1 MNATTIEWTDRT
13 WNPVTGCTR
22 VSPGCDRCYAE
33 NIARRFA
40 GGPAFPN
47 GFNITLHPERLDAPR
62 RWRRPARVFVNSMS
76 DLFHADIP
84 DDFVLAVF
92 QTMAD
97 SPEHTFQVLTKRH
110 ARMRAFCDRLGFRDP
125 TRAEAA
131 AGHLSIAY
139 LEDDPADVA
148 PWDAWPLP
156 NVWLG
161 VSVEDQARAEL
172 RIPALLRTNAAVR
185 FVSAEPLIG
194 PLDLEPWFKHL
205 QTPACNRCSVKGAL
219 DWHSGHLWGRCTC
232 TCHTSTWPNPPT
244 PRPNRLDWVIV
255 GGESGPG
262 ARPMDPAWARAIVEL
277 GQVAGFAVFVKQLGS
292 AWARAHG
299 MGRSPK
305 GADPDYWPEHLAVRQ
320 MPARPTTAA
329 VGGVR

>member
-1 MNATTIEWTDRT
+1 MNTTTIEWTDRT

-40 GGPAFPN
+40 GGAAFPN
-47 GFNITLHPERLDAPR
+47 GFAVTLHPERLDAPR

-76 DLFHADIP
+76 DLFHNDIP
-84 DDFVLAVF
+84 DEFVLAVF

-97 SPEHTFQVLTKRH
+97 TPQHTFQILTKRP

-139 LEDDPADVA
+139 LEDHPADVA

-172 RIPALLRTNAAVR
+172 RIPALLRTNAAMR
-185 FVSAEPLIG
+185 FISAEPLIG
-194 PLDLEPWFKHL
+194 PLDLETWFKHV
-205 QTPACNRCSVKGAL
+205 QTPACDRCSVKGAL
-219 DWHSGHLWGRCTC
+219 DWHSGHLWGRCDC
-232 TCHTSTWPNPPT
+232 TCHPGS
-244 PRPNRLDWVIV
+244 RPNRLDWVII

-262 ARPMDPAWARAIVEL
+262 ARPMDLTWARNLIEL
-277 GQVAGFAVFVKQLGS
+277 GRVAGFAVFMKQLGT
-292 AWARAHG
+292 AWARRHDWC
-299 MGRSPK
+299 RSPK
-305 GADPDYWPEHLAVRQ
+305 GADMEDWPERLRVRQ
-320 MPARPTTAA
+320 MPAQAA
-329 VGGVR
+329 SAIGSAR

>member
-22 VSPGCDRCYAE
+22 VTPGCDRCYAE

-47 GFNITLHPERLDAPR
+47 GFTVTLHPERLDAPR
-62 RWRRPARVFVNSMS
+62 HWRRPARVFVNSMS

-84 DDFVLAVF
+84 DHFVLAVF
-92 QTMAD
+92 QTMANT
-97 SPEHTFQVLTKRH
+97 PQHTFQVLTKRH
-110 ARMRAFCDRLGFRDP
+110 ARMRAFCERLGFREP

-131 AGHLSIAY
+131 AGHRSIAY
-139 LEDDPADVA
+139 LGDHPFDVA
-148 PWDAWPLP
+148 PWDTAPLP

-172 RIPALLRTNAAVR
+172 RIPSLLRTNAAIR
-185 FVSAEPLIG
+185 FISAEPLIG
-194 PLDLEPWFKHL
+194 PLDLEPWFKHV
-205 QTPACNRCSVKGAL
+205 QIPACEQCSPRGPV
-219 DWHSGHLWGRCTC
+219 DWHSGHIWGRCIC
-232 TCHTSTWPNPPT
+232 GCHTSTH
-244 PRPNRLDWVIV
+244 PNRLDWVIV

-262 ARPMDPAWARAIVEL
+262 ARPMDPAWARTIVEL

-299 MGRSPK
+299 TRSPK
-305 GADPDYWPEHLAVRQ
+305 GADWDDWPEHLAVRQ
-320 MPARPTTAA
+320 MPGAGLNTSDGRL
-329 VGGVR
+329 